1 MQHPHLQL
9 QEGGNHMSRRLTV
22 ELEVLDEVLVNLPEE
37 EASAKAKEAFI
48 MELLREHRVS
58 QGKAAEM
65 LVLTRHELFALM
77 TKYQVPVIDLTP
89 EELKAELAQPFPHT
103 SGEPRS

>member
-1 MQHPHLQL
+1 
-9 QEGGNHMSRRLTV
+9 MSRRLTV
-22 ELEVLDEVLVNLPEE
+22 ELEVPDEVLVNLPEE
-37 EASAKAKEAFI
+37 EAAAKAKEAFI

-65 LVLTRHELFALM
+65 LGLTRHELFALM

-89 EELKAELAQPFPHT
+89 EELKAELAQPFPRT